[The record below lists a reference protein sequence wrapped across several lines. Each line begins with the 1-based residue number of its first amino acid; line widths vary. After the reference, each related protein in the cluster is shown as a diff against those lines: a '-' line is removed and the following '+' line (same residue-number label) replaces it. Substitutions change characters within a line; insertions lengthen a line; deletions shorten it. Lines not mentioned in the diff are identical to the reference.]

1 MKVRIIMTGMA
12 PVALPPGP
20 RPIPTAGV
28 PATIGGL
35 DVAAHGIVPMEQRN
49 RNTCGYFWCGLS
61 HMWQPRR
68 GFLTDAFYRHK
79 GFTHW
84 RPEPAAG
91 GASPVLSQ

>member
-35 DVAAHGIVPMEQRN
+35 DVAAHVFVPMEQRN
-49 RNTCGYFWCGLS
+49 RNTCGYFWCGL
-61 HMWQPRR
+61 
-68 GFLTDAFYRHK
+68 LTDALYRHN

-84 RPEPAAG
+84 RPERGAAWTPP
-91 GASPVLSQ
+91 SSVSDNI